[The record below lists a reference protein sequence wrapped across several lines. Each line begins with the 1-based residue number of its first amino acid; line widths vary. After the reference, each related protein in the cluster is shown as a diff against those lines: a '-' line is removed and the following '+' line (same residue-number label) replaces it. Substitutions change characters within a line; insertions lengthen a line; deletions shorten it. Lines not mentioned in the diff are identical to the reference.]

1 MSIRYGDDAERERG
15 PWHRNLIVLWFCTFV
30 TGMAFSE
37 IMPFL
42 SLFVSQLGDFTK
54 AQITFYSGLAFA
66 ADYAISAI
74 SAPLWG
80 IIADKKGRK
89 IMLLRASLGMAVAMG
104 LMGFVTNVWQLVALR
119 ALQGVFAGF
128 ISNAQALVASQ
139 TPRKYSGRALSTL
152 ITGAVS
158 GQLFGPVIGGLLA
171 QLFSIRNTFFITAGL
186 LMVAFLL
193 SLFFVQEHF
202 KPVAHHREPGD
213 SRNPLAAFQNPRLI
227 IVMLCSTAIVQFGN
241 ASIAPIISLY
251 VRELMHYRGPITV
264 VAGIIA
270 ALPGIS
276 NIFSA
281 PRLGRYG
288 DQHGSGKVLLFGY
301 IFAVIMYFPQG
312 IVTSVVALGILRFA
326 IGISDGALYPEIQT
340 VLTKNTPVH
349 LTSTIFSYNQS
360 FQAIGNMFG
369 ALLGGLV
376 AGWFNYNAV
385 FIMTALLLL
394 INLGLILWLVPD
406 IWKNGKRAV
415 S

>member
-1 MSIRYGDDAERERG
+1 MDDAERERG

-30 TGMAFSE
+30 AGMAFSE

-42 SLFVSQLGDFTK
+42 SLFVSQLGDFNK
-54 AQITFYSGLAFA
+54 QQVTFYSGLAYA
-66 ADYAISAI
+66 ADYAIAAI

-80 IIADKKGRK
+80 IVADKKGRK

-158 GQLFGPVIGGLLA
+158 GQLFGPVIGGVLA

-186 LMVAFLL
+186 LMLAFLL
-193 SLFFVQEHF
+193 SLVFVQEHF
-202 KPVAHHREPGD
+202 KPVEHHRQPGE
-213 SRNPLAAFQNPRLI
+213 SRNPLSAFKNPTLI
-227 IVMLCSTAIVQFGN
+227 IMMLCSTMIVQMGN

-251 VRELMHYRGPITV
+251 VKQLMHNAGPITV

-276 NIFSA
+276 NIIAA
-281 PRLGRYG
+281 PRLGKYG
-288 DQHGSGKVLLFGY
+288 DEHGSGRVLLFGY
-301 IFAVIMYFPQG
+301 IFAVVMYFPQG
-312 IVTSVVALGILRFA
+312 LVSSVVVLGFLRFA
-326 IGISDGALYPEIQT
+326 IGISDGALFPEIQT
-340 VLTKNTPVH
+340 MLTKNTPVH

-360 FQAIGNMFG
+360 FQAIGNMVG
-369 ALLGGLV
+369 AFAGGV
-376 AGWFNYNAV
+376 IAGIFDYNSV
-385 FIMTALLLL
+385 FILTAIVLL
-394 INLGLILWLVPD
+394 INLVLILWLVPG
-406 IWKNGKRAV
+406 IWKNNRRTA
-415 S
+415 

>member
-1 MSIRYGDDAERERG
+1 MDDAERERG

-30 TGMAFSE
+30 AGMAFSE

-360 FQAIGNMFG
+360 FQAIGYMFG

>member
-1 MSIRYGDDAERERG
+1 MDDAERERG

-30 TGMAFSE
+30 AGMAFSE

-301 IFAVIMYFPQG
+301 IFAVIMYFPQV

>member
-1 MSIRYGDDAERERG
+1 MDDAERERG

-30 TGMAFSE
+30 AGMAFSE

-42 SLFVSQLGDFTK
+42 SLFVSQLGDSTK

>member
-1 MSIRYGDDAERERG
+1 MDDAERERG
-15 PWHRNLIVLWFCTFV
+15 PWYRNLIVLWFCTFV
-30 TGMAFSE
+30 AGMAFSE

>member
-1 MSIRYGDDAERERG
+1 MDDAERERG

-30 TGMAFSE
+30 AGMAFSE

-104 LMGFVTNVWQLVALR
+104 LMGFVTNVWQLVVLR

-376 AGWFNYNAV
+376 AGWFNYNAG

-406 IWKNGKRAV
+406 IWKNGKRTV

>member
-1 MSIRYGDDAERERG
+1 DDAERERG

-30 TGMAFSE
+30 AGMAFSE

-202 KPVAHHREPGD
+202 KPVTHHREPGD

>member
-1 MSIRYGDDAERERG
+1 MDDAERERG

-30 TGMAFSE
+30 AGMAFSE

-202 KPVAHHREPGD
+202 KPVAHHHEPGD

-288 DQHGSGKVLLFGY
+288 DQHGSSKVLLFGY

>member
-1 MSIRYGDDAERERG
+1 MDDAERERG

-30 TGMAFSE
+30 AGMAFSE
-37 IMPFL
+37 IMPFI

>member
-1 MSIRYGDDAERERG
+1 MDDAERERG

-30 TGMAFSE
+30 AGMAFSE

-54 AQITFYSGLAFA
+54 AQVTFYSGLAFA

-89 IMLLRASLGMAVAMG
+89 IMLLRASFGMAVAMG
-104 LMGFVTNVWQLVALR
+104 LMGLVTNVWQLIALR

-139 TPRKYSGRALSTL
+139 APRKYSGRALSTL

-158 GQLFGPVIGGLLA
+158 GQLFGPVIGGFLA

-186 LMVAFLL
+186 LLVAFLL

-202 KPVAHHREPGD
+202 KPIEHHRNPGD

-227 IVMLCSTAIVQFGN
+227 IMMLCSTAIVQFGN

-251 VRELMHYRGPITV
+251 VRELMHYKGPITV

-288 DQHGSGKVLLFGY
+288 DHHGSGKVLLFGY

-340 VLTKNTPVH
+340 VLTKNTPVN

-360 FQAIGNMFG
+360 FQAIGNMLG

-394 INLGLILWLVPD
+394 INLVLILWLVPG
-406 IWKNGKRAV
+406 IWKTGDRVA

>member
-1 MSIRYGDDAERERG
+1 MDDAERERG

-30 TGMAFSE
+30 AGMAFSE

-312 IVTSVVALGILRFA
+312 IGTSVVALGILRFA

>member
-1 MSIRYGDDAERERG
+1 MDDAERERG

-30 TGMAFSE
+30 AGMAFSE

-42 SLFVSQLGDFTK
+42 SLFISQLGEFSK
-54 AQITFYSGLAFA
+54 QQITFYSGLAFA
-66 ADYAISAI
+66 ADYAVAAI

-80 IIADKKGRK
+80 IVADKKGRK

-104 LMGFVTNVWQLVALR
+104 LMGFVTAVWQLVALR

-158 GQLFGPVIGGLLA
+158 GNLFGPVVGGVLA

-186 LMVAFLL
+186 LIGAFLL

-202 KPVAHHREPGD
+202 KPVEHHREPGA
-213 SRNPLAAFQNPRLI
+213 SRNPLSAFQNPKLI
-227 IVMLCSTAIVQFGN
+227 IVMLCSTMIVQLGN

-251 VRELMHYRGPITV
+251 VQELMHHTGPIAV

-276 NIFSA
+276 NILAA

-288 DQHGSGKVLLFGY
+288 DEHGSGKVLLFGY

-312 IVTSVVALGILRFA
+312 LISSVVTLGLLRFA

-340 VLTKNTPVH
+340 VITKKKPVH
-349 LTSTIFSYNQS
+349 
-360 FQAIGNMFG
+360 
-369 ALLGGLV
+369 
-376 AGWFNYNAV
+376 
-385 FIMTALLLL
+385 
-394 INLGLILWLVPD
+394 
-406 IWKNGKRAV
+406 
-415 S
+415 

>member
-1 MSIRYGDDAERERG
+1 MDDAERERG

-30 TGMAFSE
+30 AGMAFSE

-312 IVTSVVALGILRFA
+312 IVTRVVALGILRFA

>member
-1 MSIRYGDDAERERG
+1 MDDAERERG

-30 TGMAFSE
+30 AGMAFSE

-42 SLFVSQLGDFTK
+42 SLFVSQLGDFNK
-54 AQITFYSGLAFA
+54 QQVTFYSGLAYA
-66 ADYAISAI
+66 ADYAIAAI

-89 IMLLRASLGMAVAMG
+89 IMLLRASLGMAIAMG

-139 TPRKYSGRALSTL
+139 TPRKHSGRALSTL

-158 GQLFGPVIGGLLA
+158 GQLFGPVIGGILA

-186 LMVAFLL
+186 LILAFVL
-193 SLFFVQEHF
+193 SLVFVQEHF
-202 KPVAHHREPGD
+202 KPVEHHRQPGE
-213 SRNPLAAFQNPRLI
+213 SRNPLTAFKNPTLI
-227 IVMLCSTAIVQFGN
+227 IMMLCSTMIVQMGN

-251 VRELMHYRGPITV
+251 VKQLMHNVGPITV

-276 NIFSA
+276 NIIAA
-281 PRLGRYG
+281 PRLGKYG
-288 DQHGSGKVLLFGY
+288 DQHGSGRVLLFGY
-301 IFAVIMYFPQG
+301 IFAVVMYFPQG
-312 IVTSVVALGILRFA
+312 LVSSVVVLGFLRFA
-326 IGISDGALYPEIQT
+326 IGISDGALFPEIQT
-340 VLTKNTPVH
+340 MLTKNTPVH

-360 FQAIGNMFG
+360 FQAIGNMVG
-369 ALLGGLV
+369 AFAGGV
-376 AGWFNYNAV
+376 IAGIFDYNAV
-385 FIMTALLLL
+385 FILTAVVLL
-394 INLGLILWLVPD
+394 INLLLILWLVPG
-406 IWKNGKRAV
+406 IWKNNRQAV
-415 S
+415 